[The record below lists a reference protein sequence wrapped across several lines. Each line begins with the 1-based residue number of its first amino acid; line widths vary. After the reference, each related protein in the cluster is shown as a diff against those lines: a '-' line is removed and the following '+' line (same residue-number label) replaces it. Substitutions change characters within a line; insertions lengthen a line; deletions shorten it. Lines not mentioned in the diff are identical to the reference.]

1 MVLACNLGSTSQKNV
16 CKTDLKCEEGSAVW
30 NSVLSRVTEM
40 AFLEALVEALSPSGQ
55 GHWYGCWSLF
65 SMEVIVVFAR
75 ASKPGLCLFQCL

>member
-1 MVLACNLGSTSQKNV
+1 MVLACNLGSTNQKNDS
-16 CKTDLKCEEGSAVW
+16 KTDLKYEEGSAVW

-40 AFLEALVEALSPSGQ
+40 AFLVEALSPSGQ

-75 ASKPGLCLFQCL
+75 VSKPGLCLFQCL